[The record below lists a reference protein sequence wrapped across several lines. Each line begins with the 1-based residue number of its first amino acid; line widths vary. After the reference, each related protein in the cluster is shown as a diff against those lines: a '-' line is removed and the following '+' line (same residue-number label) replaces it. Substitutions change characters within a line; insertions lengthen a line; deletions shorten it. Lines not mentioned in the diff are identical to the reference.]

1 MKNNMENLKSNI
13 KPRHIIVGLSVI
25 IILLVQLFAAPR
37 LKTYSAHTFT
47 AFYSVYYMIVPT
59 LGCFLCGVVCK
70 MLLSDILAHSKSSA
84 VNILLSVL
92 AVLFGLAA
100 AFVSVASVVEIVTGE
115 LPLML
120 MKTLQKIQLN
130 HFLLVLFIR
139 VFPFL
144 FGLIPIK
151 FIHSRQL

>member
-1 MKNNMENLKSNI
+1 MKNNMENLKFNLR
-13 KPRHIIVGLSVI
+13 PRHIIVGLSVV
-25 IILLVQLFAAPR
+25 IILLVQLFAAPQ

-47 AFYSVYYMIVPT
+47 AYYSVYYMIVPT
-59 LGCFLCGVVCK
+59 IGCFLCGVVCK
-70 MLLSDILAHSKSSA
+70 MLLSDILAHPKSSA

-100 AFVSVASVVEIVTGE
+100 AFVSVASVAEIVTGE

-151 FIHSRQL
+151 YIHSRQL